1 MLIHIYIVSS
11 VNNHISYLR
20 NAIIIII
27 IKRHHASTIL
37 IHIYIINKIL

>member
-1 MLIHIYIVSS
+1 MLILSYIDSS

-20 NAIIIII
+20 DAIII

-37 IHIYIINKIL
+37 IHKYI